1 MFKFG
6 LWWLLH
12 NSVNILKNTE
22 LLTLKWVIAWY
33 MNFISTKFLQKK
45 KTKLKKKHFIKMLTE
60 STSGFSH
67 SIEEHKQCGL
77 IKRCANIS
85 ASLGRFRKT
94 QSLELF
100 HFTDD
105 N

>member
-45 KTKLKKKHFIKMLTE
+45 L
-60 STSGFSH
+60 
-67 SIEEHKQCGL
+67 
-77 IKRCANIS
+77 N
-85 ASLGRFRKT
+85 
-94 QSLELF
+94 
-100 HFTDD
+100 
-105 N
+105 

>member
-45 KTKLKKKHFIKMLTE
+45 TKLKKKN
-60 STSGFSH
+60 TSL
-67 SIEEHKQCGL
+67 KC
-77 IKRCANIS
+77 
-85 ASLGRFRKT
+85 SLKVLQDFDFPT
-94 QSLELF
+94 Q
-100 HFTDD
+100 
-105 N
+105 